1 MGILK
6 QLAAGGATT
15 VMHGLASEQELR
27 QKADAVA
34 AQYGTRVGTSS
45 ANLLRPE
52 EIRYWGVCVWVCS
65 IVCVTVTVCG
75 RGLGGRER
83 ALRTWWFSVDVR
95 CWRPPHPHLTLHH
108 HVPPLHCTAPP
119 PCREMVQRV
128 QAEFGRLDILVNK

>member
-52 EIRYWGVCVWVCS
+52 EIR
-65 IVCVTVTVCG
+65 
-75 RGLGGRER
+75 
-83 ALRTWWFSVDVR
+83 
-95 CWRPPHPHLTLHH
+95 
-108 HVPPLHCTAPP
+108 
-119 PCREMVQRV
+119 
-128 QAEFGRLDILVNK
+128 